1 MDESK
6 PKGDKNNF
14 FVIEYFPKRNLISVK
29 YITDVEITVE
39 NHDALMYHCNNMM
52 IEWNNVSF

>member
-1 MDESK
+1 MDELKVKSEK
-6 PKGDKNNF
+6 SSS
-14 FVIEYFPKRNLISVK
+14 FVIEYFPHRNLLCVK

-52 IEWNNVSF
+52 LEWNNISF